1 MTTYFTDR
9 EIHVCG
15 IQRTGQHAIIVWL
28 IGHFNKVCFKNS
40 IRAEVAAVKDPLYS
54 VSSPWRYYDVAK
66 RGFKLKLE
74 SKEQHMRSGQ
84 DAVIFGTEYLLPD
97 LRLSSEIE
105 RVKEK
110 MVRKYKVDAFSRRQD
125 YILVIRS
132 PWNHLA
138 SVLSWKGRWY
148 LKKKERFISCWNSA
162 AREVLGISDILPNPK
177 VFVKFDEWFVSEKCR
192 KKIAEQLDLKFS
204 DKGLNVVMP
213 IGRGR
218 KGSSFDSLKCNGK
231 AQSMKVL
238 DRWKEY
244 KNNSVEF
251 TNVLKMN
258 ESLRD
263 MGTKI
268 FGPFPKGL

>member
-1 MTTYFTDR
+1 MQKLQ
-9 EIHVCG
+9 EK
-15 IQRTGQHAIIVWL
+15 L
-28 IGHFNKVCFKNS
+28 KNTPRNTS
-40 IRAEVAAVKDPLYS
+40 LVPCS
-54 VSSPWRYYDVAK
+54 VSS
-66 RGFKLKLE
+66 GLN
-74 SKEQHMRSGQ
+74 KEETLSDQNKVLTCNNSEENQQQHRAGS
-84 DAVIFGTEYLLPD
+84 D
-97 LRLSSEIE
+97 LRVLNVVYVLNKRNQSL
-105 RVKEK
+105 
-110 MVRKYKVDAFSRRQD
+110 MPTCPSRARR
-125 YILVIRS
+125 L
-132 PWNHLA
+132 
-138 SVLSWKGRWY
+138 
-148 LKKKERFISCWNSA
+148 LKNNKA
-162 AREVLGISDILPNPK
+162 
-177 VFVKFDEWFVSEKCR
+177 SEKCR